1 MAALEGARPPLS
13 THAVPA
19 ISTRRLERR
28 FGAVRALRG
37 VEMEISRGSTVAL
50 FGSNGAG
57 KTTLLRV
64 LAGLLRPTAG
74 EAHILGSPLPGDAG
88 LRRRIGV
95 LGHESFLYGDLTGAE
110 NLTYYARLY
119 DIREPAR
126 VDDLL
131 AQLGLREAAD
141 RPARTYSRGMIQ
153 RLSLARAIIHD
164 PELLLLDE
172 PFTGLDPTGSNLL
185 QGFLARL
192 RSRGVT
198 VFMTTH
204 DFDRG
209 LAAADVAIMLH
220 KGRVAWRS
228 DDILPKPD
236 AMRGIFERIASS
248 S

>member
-1 MAALEGARPPLS
+1 MS
-13 THAVPA
+13 TEAVPA
-19 ISTRRLERR
+19 ILTRRLERR

-37 VEMEISRGSTVAL
+37 VDLEIPRGSTVAL

-64 LAGLLRPTAG
+64 LAGLLRPTVGVAR
-74 EAHILGSPLPGDAG
+74 ILGSPLPGDAG

-95 LGHESFLYGDLTGAE
+95 LGHDSFLYGDLTGVE
-110 NLTYYARLY
+110 NLSYYARLY
-119 DIREPAR
+119 DVRKPER

-131 AQLGLREAAD
+131 AELGLREAAD

-153 RLSLARAIIHD
+153 RLSLARAIIHE

-172 PFTGLDPTGSNLL
+172 PFTGLDPTGSNVL
-185 QGFLARL
+185 QDFLARL
-192 RSRGVT
+192 RSGGVT

-209 LAAADVAIMLH
+209 LAVADLAIMLH
-220 KGRVAWRS
+220 RGRVGWRS
-228 DDILPKPD
+228 DDILPKPE
-236 AMRGIFERIASS
+236 AMRAIFERIASS

>member
-1 MAALEGARPPLS
+1 MS
-13 THAVPA
+13 TQNLPA
-19 ISTRRLERR
+19 IQTRRLERR
-28 FGAVRALRG
+28 FGALRALRG
-37 VEMEISRGSTVAL
+37 VELDIPSGSTVAL

-64 LAGLLRPTAG
+64 LAGLLRPSAG
-74 EAHILGSPLPGDAG
+74 DAHILGSPLPGDAQ

-95 LGHESFLYGDLTGAE
+95 LGHDSFLYGDLTGAE
-110 NLTYYARLY
+110 NLAYYARLY
-119 DIREPAR
+119 DVADRQR
-126 VDDLL
+126 VDELL
-131 AQLGLREAAD
+131 AELGLREAAD

-172 PFTGLDPTGSNLL
+172 PFTGLDPTGSTLL
-185 QGFLARL
+185 QDYLARL

-209 LAAADVAIMLH
+209 LAAADLAIMLH
-220 KGRVAWRS
+220 RGRVAWRS
-228 DDILPKPD
+228 DDVLPRPD
-236 AMRGIFERIASS
+236 AMRDIFERIVSS